1 MYRQAELLG
10 LTPEEILCYL
20 RKSQSDDPSLTVDET
35 LARHE
40 KDLDEWAERFLG
52 GKVPEQNKHRE
63 VVSGETIEGR
73 SEFVEVL
80 RKIESPKIRAVL
92 VKECSRLG
100 RPDLEEIGRLSKL
113 FRFTNTLIITPQRIF
128 DLRDEY
134 DREAFE
140 REMMRSNDYLNF
152 VKKVLRAGRER
163 SAADGWYIGSVP
175 PYGFDKIK
183 VMDGKKECPTLRE
196 NKEQADVVRMIFDM
210 YANQNMGRTSIC
222 VKLDKMGIKSTT
234 GKPWHSSAI
243 REILTNVHY
252 IGKTKWNWRPN
263 VSVVENGEVIKKRPQ
278 GNVQEYLVF
287 EGRHDGIVSEEL
299 FQAVQDKLGKNPR
312 VTKNNKVR
320 NPFVSLM
327 YCKKCGKAMT
337 MQACPPKDGKY
348 RWNPRITCSHQ
359 SRCGNG
365 SCTYDEVME
374 RVCDVLANCIEDFEI
389 RLTNNEGDS
398 VKLHAR
404 LVKNLEQKLKDLEAK
419 ELSQWE
425 AQSHPDPSQRMPAE
439 IFKRLN
445 EKLLK
450 EKEEVRE
457 ALCNAYESMPE
468 PVDYEEK
475 ICMFSDALEALK
487 DPDIE
492 PIVKNELLKAC
503 IDRIDYYRER
513 PQRKQPADGNG
524 TFPMIATQWTSP
536 PIELD
541 IKLRV

>member
-1 MYRQAELLG
+1 M
-10 LTPEEILCYL
+10 
-20 RKSQSDDPSLTVDET
+20 TVSEV

-40 KDLDEWAERFLG
+40 KDLDEYAEKFLG
-52 GKVPEQNKHRE
+52 GKVPEHNKHRE
-63 VVSGETIEGR
+63 IVSGETIEGR
-73 SEFVEVL
+73 SEML
-80 RKIESPKIRAVL
+80 QILKKIESPKIKAVL

-163 SAADGWYIGSVP
+163 SVADGCYIGSVP
-175 PYGFDKIK
+175 PYGFDKTI
-183 VMDGKKECPTLRE
+183 VMDGKSECPTLKE

-210 YANQNMGRTSIC
+210 YANKNMGRTSIC
-222 VKLDKMGIKSTT
+222 VYLDKIGVKPKS
-234 GKPWHSSAI
+234 GKAWSASAI

-252 IGKTKWNWRPN
+252 IGKIKWNWRPG
-263 VSVVENGEVIKKRPQ
+263 VSIVENGEVIKKRPQ
-278 GNVQEYLVF
+278 ANVKEYMVF
-287 EGRHDGIVSEEL
+287 EGRHNGIVSEEL
-299 FQAVQDKLGKNPR
+299 FNAVQDKLGRNPR

-320 NPFVSLM
+320 NPFATLL
-327 YCKKCGKAMT
+327 YCGKCGKTMT
-337 MQACPPKDGKY
+337 LQVHPAKDGKMKCA
-348 RWNPRITCSHQ
+348 PRLTCLRQ
-359 SRCGNG
+359 SRCGIG

-374 RVCDVLANCIEDFEI
+374 RVCEVLAQCIEDFEI
-389 RLTNNEGDS
+389 RLKNNEGDS

-425 AQSHPDPSQRMPAE
+425 AQAHPDPSQRMPAE
-439 IFKRLN
+439 IFKKLN
-445 EKLLK
+445 EKLLQ

-475 ICMFSDALEALK
+475 IRMFSDALEALK
-487 DPDIE
+487 DPDVE

-513 PQRKQPADGNG
+513 PQRKQPAKGNG
-524 TFPMIATQWTSP
+524 TFPMIATQWSNP

-541 IKLRV
+541 VKLRV